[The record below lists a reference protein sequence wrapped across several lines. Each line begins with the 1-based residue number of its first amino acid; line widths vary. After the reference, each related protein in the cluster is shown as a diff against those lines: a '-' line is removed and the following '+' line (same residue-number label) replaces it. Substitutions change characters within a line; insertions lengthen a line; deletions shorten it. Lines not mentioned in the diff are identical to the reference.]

1 MKKMRPITYLA
12 LAACL
17 WGAAPAGA
25 QTATRGMS
33 VEDLAAWQRISAR
46 AISDDGQ
53 WVACKMEPWEGD
65 ATVLLYAKDG
75 EENNRFT
82 PARSFAFSASS
93 KYLIV
98 ERTPQKAVLDS
109 LKLRKTQKDKMP
121 MNTLVIYSYMGK
133 EETIDS
139 LKTFKLAEE
148 ADWVAYQRGR
158 KDSTLYVRSLDGGK
172 TFQFPGVTDFQ
183 FAKKSGMLYYTR
195 ATEGSEGKPGL
206 YTLDPEKGTS
216 SLIKEGKGVFK
227 QTTFD
232 EQGEHLAFLYCADK
246 DSSYKALSLWLSE
259 RNAPA
264 REIAARGDQA
274 FPAGWV
280 INENGKLS
288 FSKSAA
294 RLFFG
299 TSPEPKQ
306 KDTTRLEENR
316 PDVQVWSWNEPV
328 QYTVQDFNKEKD
340 LKKSYQAVYQIKEG
354 KLVQLAD
361 EELPDIQ
368 LGNEGD
374 AALALLSTSRP
385 YSLSS
390 MWEGRTRSDYY
401 TVSLE
406 NGERKPLAKADYGRY
421 RLSPQGKYAYGYNDT
436 DSCWYTFDLAASKRY
451 QLTTPR
457 DFPAWDE
464 ENDVPDY
471 PRPHGAAGWTD
482 GDQAL
487 LLYDRY
493 DIWQFDP
500 TGAAAPVKLTTNGR
514 EQRIQYRLERLDKEA
529 RFIDLKQ
536 PQILCG
542 FNEVTKGYGYYEAR
556 LSKPAA
562 PKALLAGDY
571 MLGNLVKAK
580 EADRVIFTI
589 ETYERYPDIQ
599 YAALDFKRPVQLTRG
614 GEQQKG
620 FTWGTAE
627 LVSWLSLDGKRLEG
641 VVYKPA
647 NFDPN
652 KKYPMI
658 VNFYER
664 NAETFYKYRMPEPHR
679 STIDYRLYNS
689 NGYVIFNPDIRYVD
703 GHPGE
708 SCYNCLMPGVAMM
721 IAKGY
726 IDEKAIGAQ
735 GHSWGGYQV
744 AYLATRTNL
753 FAAIESGAPVVN
765 MFSAYGGIRW
775 GSGLARSFQYEHT
788 QSRIG
793 GTPWSAP
800 LHYMEN
806 SPLFAM
812 DKVTTP
818 ILIMHNDSDGHVPW
832 YQGIE
837 YFVAMK
843 RLGKPCWMLNYTG
856 EPHWPMKMPNRKDF
870 QQRMFQF
877 FNHYLKGEPMP
888 RWMSEGVPAV
898 DQPFELG
905 Y

>member
-1 MKKMRPITYLA
+1 MKNMNGMKFWLGG
-12 LAACL
+12 LLVAAC
-17 WGAAPAGA
+17 PALMEA
-25 QTATRGMS
+25 QKAMT
-33 VEDLAAWQRISAR
+33 VQDLAAWERITGR
-46 AISDDGQ
+46 HVSDDGAYVAAQ
-53 WVACKMEPWEGD
+53 VSPWVGD
-65 ATVLLYAKDG
+65 ASVVIYRTDG
-75 EENNRFT
+75 AACAT
-82 PARSFAFSASS
+82 YKPASSVAFSASS
-93 KYLIV
+93 GWAV
-98 ERTPQKAVLDS
+98 VVGTPSKHTLDS
-109 LKLRKTQKDKMP
+109 LHVKKAKEEEMP
-121 MNTLVIYSYMGK
+121 MNRLYVRDLRGGT
-133 EETIDS
+133 EEVVDS
-139 LKTFKLAEE
+139 LRSYKLSDE
-148 ADWVAYQRGR
+148 ADWLAYQCGR
-158 KDSTLYVRSLDGGK
+158 KDSTLYVVSLDGKVKQTYGK
-172 TFQFPGVTDFQ
+172 VTDYG
-183 FAKKSGMLYYTR
+183 FAEKAAQLYFVS
-195 ATEGSEGKPGL
+195 AEAGKAGL
-206 YTLDPEKGTS
+206 YRMDLKAKQAMQVKAG
-216 SLIKEGKGVFK
+216 EGDFRQIV
-227 QTTFD
+227 FD
-232 EQGEHLAFLYCADK
+232 ESGTRLAFLYAGK
-246 DSSYKALSLWLSE
+246 DSIEKQASLWLAE
-259 RNAPA
+259 GGKA
-264 REIAARGDQA
+264 REVVARGA
-274 FPAGWV
+274 EALPEAWIVSPHGA
-280 INENGKLS
+280 LS
-288 FSKSAA
+288 FSPNGE

-299 TSPEPKQ
+299 TAPCPVERDSTIL
-306 KDTTRLEENR
+306 DTDFPN
-316 PDVQVWSWNEPV
+316 VQVWSWDEPV
-328 QYTVQDFNKEKD
+328 QHTVQNYNREKD
-340 LKKSYQAVYQIKEG
+340 LKRSYLAVYNLRAG
-354 KLVQLAD
+354 SCFQLAD
-361 EELPDIQ
+361 TLLEDIELGDE
-368 LGNEGD
+368 GN
-374 AALALLSTSRP
+374 ARWALLSASKP
-385 YSLSS
+385 YSVSL
-390 MWEGRTRSDYY
+390 MWEGRTRQDTYR
-401 TVSLE
+401 VSLDT
-406 NGERKPLAKADYGRY
+406 GEKTLLAEADYRGF
-421 RLSPQGKYAYGYNDT
+421 RLSPKANYALAYSEA
-436 DSCWYTFDLAASKRY
+436 DSSWYSVSLDEMQMHRLSTPQTFRSWY
-451 QLTTPR
+451 
-457 DFPAWDE
+457 E
-464 ENDVPDY
+464 EMDVPAY
-471 PRPHGAAGWTD
+471 PYPYGVAGWSED
-482 GDQAL
+482 DEAL

-500 TGAAAPVKLTTNGR
+500 TAAAAPVKLTTNGR

-614 GEQQKG
+614 GEQQEG